1 MGIII
6 LSVVLFGGLV
16 FLLFGMAV
24 LANWAQKAQQQRPS
38 ALSNRGRKFTP
49 SGHTPYVEQPST
61 PVDSAY
67 TPQRLGAEFNWERG
81 SIVNAGFNKDCMV
94 ADVKTVPVL
103 HYYLYTVRGCEI
115 TFFPHKGVRSGWVDE
130 Y

>member
-1 MGIII
+1 MGVII
-6 LSVVLFGGLV
+6 LLVVLFGGLV
-16 FLLFGMAV
+16 FLLFVMAV
-24 LANWAQKAQQQRPS
+24 LASLAQKAKQQRPDV
-38 ALSNRGRKFTP
+38 LSSRAHKFTP
-49 SGHTPYVEQPST
+49 SGHTPYNGRPST
-61 PVDSAY
+61 PVGGSY

-103 HYYLYTVRGCEI
+103 HYYLYTVRGREI

>member
-6 LSVVLFGGLV
+6 LLGGLFCGLV

-24 LANWAQKAQQQRPS
+24 LASLAQKAKQQRPV
-38 ALSNRGRKFTP
+38 AFSNRASKLTQNGHSSDDRKFATP
-49 SGHTPYVEQPST
+49 A
-61 PVDSAY
+61 DSSY
-67 TPQRLGAEFNWERG
+67 MPQRLGAEFNWERG
-81 SIVNAGFNKDCMV
+81 SLVNAGFNKDCMV

-103 HYYLYTVRGCEI
+103 HYYLYTVRGREI
-115 TFFPHKGVRSGWVDE
+115 TFFQHKGVRSGWVDE

>member
-1 MGIII
+1 M
-6 LSVVLFGGLV
+6 LFV
-16 FLLFGMAV
+16 MAV
-24 LANWAQKAQQQRPS
+24 LVSLAQKAQQQRLDV
-38 ALSNRGRKFTP
+38 LSNRGRKFPP
-49 SGHTPYVEQPST
+49 SRYTLYNGRYST
-61 PVDSAY
+61 PVGSSY

-103 HYYLYTVRGCEI
+103 HYYLYTVRGREI

>member
-6 LSVVLFGGLV
+6 LLVVLFGGLV
-16 FLLFGMAV
+16 FLLFVMAV
-24 LANWAQKAQQQRPS
+24 LASLAHKAKQQSS
-38 ALSNRGRKFTP
+38 AVSSAGVHKFTP
-49 SGHTPYVEQPST
+49 RGRTTYNGRYST
-61 PVDSAY
+61 PVGSSY

-103 HYYLYTVRGCEI
+103 HYYLYTVRGREI

>member
-6 LSVVLFGGLV
+6 LLVVLAGGLV
-16 FLLFGMAV
+16 LLLFVMAV
-24 LANWAQKAQQQRPS
+24 LVSLAQKAQQQRLDV
-38 ALSNRGRKFTP
+38 LSNRGRKFPP
-49 SGHTPYVEQPST
+49 SRYTLYNGRYST
-61 PVDSAY
+61 PVGSSY

-103 HYYLYTVRGCEI
+103 HYYLYTVRGREI

>member
-6 LSVVLFGGLV
+6 LLVVLVGGLV
-16 FLLFGMAV
+16 FLLFVLAV
-24 LANWAQKAQQQRPS
+24 LAQAAQNAEQQRRVVS
-38 ALSNRGRKFTP
+38 SNRARNFTP
-49 SGHTPYVEQPST
+49 GRTPYNSRSAT
-61 PVDSAY
+61 PVGGPY
-67 TPQRLGAEFNWERG
+67 TSQRLGAEFNWERG
-81 SIVNAGFNKDCMV
+81 SIVNSGFNKDCMV

-103 HYYLYTVRGCEI
+103 HYYLYTVRGREI

>member
-6 LSVVLFGGLV
+6 CWLVLLAGL
-16 FLLFGMAV
+16 LLFVMV
-24 LANWAQKAQQQRPS
+24 LLVKVAQNAKQQRMP
-38 ALSNRGRKFTP
+38 ALSNRAYGFTP
-49 SGHTPYVEQPST
+49 NRSPYDGRYST
-61 PVDSAY
+61 PVGSSY
-67 TPQRLGAEFNWERG
+67 MPQRLGAEFNWEIG

-94 ADVKTVPVL
+94 ADVKTIPVL
-103 HYYLYTVRGCEI
+103 HYYLYTVRNRKI

>member
-6 LSVVLFGGLV
+6 LLVVLFGGLV

-24 LANWAQKAQQQRPS
+24 LVSLAQQAQQQRP
-38 ALSNRGRKFTP
+38 AVLSSRAHKFTP
-49 SGHTPYVEQPST
+49 SGHTPYNGRYST
-61 PVDSAY
+61 PVGSSY

-103 HYYLYTVRGCEI
+103 HYYLYTVRGREI

-130 Y
+130 

>member
-6 LSVVLFGGLV
+6 LLVVLFGGLV

-24 LANWAQKAQQQRPS
+24 LTNWAQKAQQKRS
-38 ALSNRGRKFTP
+38 SMLSNRGRKFTP
-49 SGHTPYVEQPST
+49 SGHTPYVGRPST
-61 PVDSAY
+61 PVGSSY
-67 TPQRLGAEFNWERG
+67 MPQRLGAEFNWERG